1 MFALAFSAALV
12 CTSAAAIDG
21 DTIRCANLG
30 RVRLLGIDAPEM
42 AGHCRRGRDCAPGA
56 PLARKRAMTRAL
68 GASRI
73 TVEPI
78 AHDRYN
84 RVVGIVRAG
93 RVNLSCAQLRGGLA
107 VYKPQ
112 WDNGR
117 RIAKECPDAQ

>member
-1 MFALAFSAALV
+1 MLAFAFASALA
-12 CTSAAAIDG
+12 CTSPAVVDG

-42 AGHCRRGRDCAPGA
+42 AGHCRRGRVCAPGD
-56 PLARKRAMTRAL
+56 PLASKRAMARML
-68 GASRI
+68 GASKI

-78 AHDRYN
+78 TRDRYG
-84 RVVGIVRAG
+84 RVVGIVRGG
-93 RVNLSCAQLRGGLA
+93 RVNISCAQLRAGLA
-107 VYKPQ
+107 IYKPK